1 MINRDALEYLVNL
14 GIEEN
19 PLVEVD
25 GKQYS
30 VKQLHPVKDAYP
42 DPLELNFLDSLVT
55 YLRDDSD
62 FFRVDYN
69 KLIVEIENP
78 TQINLYTRIIG
89 DFNQRFT
96 PVRCFVLVEQFPRGR
111 FISPEEFII
120 MAQSRFVE
128 TEDLAKIRAIVG
140 NVKSEEVFQ
149 FSDDGISQ
157 QVTAKSGVA
166 RVENVVIPP
175 RVKLAP
181 YRTFVE
187 IEQPESEF
195 VFRAKKAD
203 ALPCFA
209 LFEADGGAWRIEA
222 MKRIKVYLEEQLSG
236 LENIVVLG

>member
-1 MINRDALEYLVNL
+1 MIREALEYLIDL
-14 GIEEN
+14 GETTDPI
-19 PLVEVD
+19 VRVD
-25 GKQYS
+25 DKFYS
-30 VKQLHPVKDAYP
+30 TKQLIPIKDTFPAAM
-42 DPLELNFLDSLVT
+42 ELNFLDSMVT
-55 YLRDDSD
+55 YIKENTDCLRPN
-62 FFRVDYN
+62 YN
-69 KLIVEIENP
+69 LVVEIESP
-78 TQINLYTRIIG
+78 TGIALHTELVG
-89 DFNQRFT
+89 EFNQRFT
-96 PVRCFVLVEQFPRGR
+96 PVHCTALVTEFPWGR
-111 FISPEEFII
+111 FTDPEEFII

-181 YRTFVE
+181 YRTFIE

-195 VFRAKKAD
+195 VFRARKAD
-203 ALPCFA
+203 SLPHFA

-222 MKRIKVYLEEQLSG
+222 MKRIKAYLEEQLEG
-236 LENIVVLG
+236 IENVVVLG

>member
-1 MINRDALEYLVNL
+1 MIREALEYLVNIGVKSDPVL
-14 GIEEN
+14 RVDDKPYSIEK
-19 PLVEVD
+19 L
-25 GKQYS
+25 Y
-30 VKQLHPVKDAYP
+30 PVKEIGPAA
-42 DPLELNFLDSLVT
+42 LEFNFLDSLVT
-55 YLRDDSD
+55 YLKADPD
-62 FFRVDYN
+62 FWTRI
-69 KLIVEIENP
+69 KLIIEIKSPVELALH
-78 TQINLYTRIIG
+78 TQIVGN
-89 DFNQRFT
+89 FNERLT
-96 PVRCFVLVEQFPRGR
+96 PVQCTALVSEFPWGR

-128 TEDLAKIRAIVG
+128 TEDLAKIRSIVG

-222 MKRIKVYLEEQLSG
+222 MKRIKAYLEEQLEG
-236 LENIVVLG
+236 IENVVVLG

>member
-1 MINRDALEYLVNL
+1 MIREALEYLIDL
-14 GIEEN
+14 GETTDPI
-19 PLVEVD
+19 VRVD
-25 GKQYS
+25 DKFYS
-30 VKQLHPVKDAYP
+30 TKQLMPIKKTFPAAM
-42 DPLELNFLDSLVT
+42 ELNFLDSMVT
-55 YLRDDSD
+55 YIKENTDCLRPN
-62 FFRVDYN
+62 YN
-69 KLIVEIENP
+69 LVVEIESP
-78 TQINLYTRIIG
+78 TGIALHTELVG
-89 DFNQRFT
+89 KFNQRFT
-96 PVRCFVLVEQFPRGR
+96 PVHCTALVTEFPWGR
-111 FISPEEFII
+111 FTDPEEFII

-181 YRTFVE
+181 YRTFME

-195 VFRAKKAD
+195 VFRARKAD
-203 ALPCFA
+203 SLPHFA

-222 MKRIKVYLEEQLSG
+222 MKRIKVYLEEQLAG
-236 LENIVVLG
+236 MENIVILG